1 MQITRPTDIGPVLA
15 NPQVRN
21 GVVPIIYN
29 IGPILAKQ
37 LIATMVNFISGNIL
51 ACIGN
56 IGGAVFVV
64 VTSVFTRGHHTLHW
78 IIATFLDRI
87 VSVVCSH
94 RVTSLFVHISY

>member
-1 MQITRPTDIGPVLA
+1 M
-15 NPQVRN
+15 RN

-37 LIATMVNFISGNIL
+37 LIASMITCISGNIL
-51 ACIGN
+51 ASIGN

-64 VTSVFTRGHHTLHW
+64 VTSVFTSGHHTFHW

-87 VSVVCSH
+87 VRVVCSH
-94 RVTSLFVHISY
+94 RVTTVFVHIIY